1 MKRKTYLRLGLLLL
15 LWLCHLG
22 MRAEDVKSITFLVS
36 GKPVMFNLADNPV
49 ITYSNDCL
57 VIVTSKTTVLLNVS
71 EIESTTFS
79 AEDATGIKGIAVGNM
94 KMTSGTASF
103 FQLSPGSTV
112 RVFTTA
118 GELLRE
124 EQASA
129 DGTATIEMRAL
140 PEGIYIIKT
149 ENQSI
154 KIINK

>member
-1 MKRKTYLRLGLLLL
+1 
-15 LWLCHLG
+15 

-49 ITYSNDCL
+49 ITYSNNCL